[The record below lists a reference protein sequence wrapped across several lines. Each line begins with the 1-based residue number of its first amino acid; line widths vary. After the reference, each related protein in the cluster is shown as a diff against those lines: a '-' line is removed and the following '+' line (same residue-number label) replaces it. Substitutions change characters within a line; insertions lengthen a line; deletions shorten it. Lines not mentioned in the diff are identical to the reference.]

1 MKKILIATTALV
13 ATAGIASAEVAVS
26 GAAKMGLQYNSEGAT
41 KTQVLSSATLVVDM
55 SGETDG
61 GLTFGANM
69 NIIIADNGS
78 VANDDTTVYISGAFG
93 KLSMGAVAEADEVAG
108 LGDIG
113 WDGLD
118 VDDVAEAFVGDELG
132 DFLGVSLGHNVN
144 YTISTGALTFSVS
157 GQLPTGHG
165 ADTIDSYAI
174 GAKYTFG
181 DMYVG
186 LGYADHTVTQTG
198 SGSANNMYD
207 LFGGDGTDVFKTD
220 AAVTSVFAGG
230 TFGAIKVAAMYSDL
244 NVKVKETDY
253 QNSPAWDDS
262 YDFDGKA
269 YGVNVAYKMDALTL
283 SMGAAQAKILGY
295 KQTSFGVGAAYD
307 LGGGATLKGGIA
319 RIKDDSHG
327 SVIQDENSYSNKE
340 TRADFGISF
349 SF

>member
-26 GAAKMGLQYNSEGAT
+26 GYAKMGLQYNSEGFT
-41 KTQVLSSATLVVDM
+41 KTQVLSSAAISIDM
-55 SGETDG
+55 SSETDG

-69 NIIIADNGS
+69 NIIVTDNGD

-108 LGDIG
+108 LSDIG

-132 DFLGVSLGHNVN
+132 DFTGVSLGHNVN
-144 YTISTGALTFSVS
+144 YTISTGPVTFSVS
-157 GQLPTGHG
+157 GRLATGHG
-165 ADTIDSYAI
+165 ANTTDSYAV
-174 GAKYTFG
+174 GAKYKFG
-181 DMYVG
+181 DAYVG
-186 LGYADHTVTQTG
+186 LGYASHSIEGSTKLGEEFGLDNMDAKVT
-198 SGSANNMYD
+198 S
-207 LFGGDGTDVFKTD
+207 LFG
-220 AAVTSVFAGG
+220 GG

-244 NVKVKETDY
+244 NFDL
-253 QNSPAWDDS
+253 SDS
-262 YDFDGKA
+262 EDTYSGDGKA
-269 YGVNVAYKMDALTL
+269 YGINVSYKMDALTL
-283 SMGAAQAKILGY
+283 SMGAAKAEIEGY

-319 RIKDDSHG
+319 SIKDDSHG
-327 SVIQDENSYSNKE
+327 TDIQDENAYGNKE

>member
-13 ATAGIASAEVAVS
+13 ATAGFASAEVAIS

-69 NIIIADNGS
+69 NIIIADNGD

-108 LGDIG
+108 LSDIG

-132 DFLGVSLGHNVN
+132 DLNSEYLSVGGHNVN
-144 YTISTGALTFSVS
+144 YTYSSGALTFSVS
-157 GQLPTGHG
+157 AAMPTGHG
-165 ADTIDSYAI
+165 ADYQDDYAV
-174 GAKYTFG
+174 GVKYTFG
-181 DMYVG
+181 DAYVG
-186 LGYADHTVTQTG
+186 LGYGDHSYSYTAGNDDVTKE
-198 SGSANNMYD
+198 SA
-207 LFGGDGTDVFKTD
+207 K
-220 AAVTSVFAGG
+220 VTSLFAGG

-244 NVKVKETDY
+244 SYKY
-253 QNSPAWDDS
+253 SFYDDS
-262 YDFDGKA
+262 EDLTYKNSASGKA

-283 SMGAAQAKILGY
+283 SMGAAQAKIGSA

-319 RIKDDSHG
+319 SIKDQFD
-327 SVIQDENSYSNKE
+327 DENVYAEKE

>member
-1 MKKILIATTALV
+1 
-13 ATAGIASAEVAVS
+13 
-26 GAAKMGLQYNSEGAT
+26 MGLQYNSEGAT

-108 LGDIG
+108 LADIG

-132 DFLGVSLGHNVN
+132 DLDLEYLSVGGHNVN
-144 YTISTGALTFSVS
+144 YTYSSGALTFSVS
-157 GQLPTGHG
+157 AAMPTGHG
-165 ADTIDSYAI
+165 SDYQDDYAV
-174 GAKYTFG
+174 GVKYTFG
-181 DMYVG
+181 DAYVG
-186 LGYADHTVTQTG
+186 LGYGDHSYSYTYSGG
-198 SGSANNMYD
+198 SYDGDVEKESA
-207 LFGGDGTDVFKTD
+207 K
-220 AAVTSVFAGG
+220 VTSLFAGG

-244 NVKVKETDY
+244 SLKSSY
-253 QNSPAWDDS
+253 YDDS
-262 YDFDGKA
+262 EDLTYKYSASGKA

-283 SMGAAQAKILGY
+283 SMGAAQAKIGSA

-319 RIKDDSHG
+319 SIKDQFD
-327 SVIQDENSYSNKE
+327 DENAYAEKE

>member
-13 ATAGIASAEVAVS
+13 ATAGFASAEVAIS

-108 LGDIG
+108 LSDIG

-132 DFLGVSLGHNVN
+132 DLGYFEELSIGGHNVN
-144 YTISTGALTFSVS
+144 YTYTSGALTFSVS
-157 GQLPTGHG
+157 AAMPTGHG
-165 ADTIDSYAI
+165 ADNQDDYAV
-174 GAKYTFG
+174 GVKYTFG
-181 DMYVG
+181 DAYVG
-186 LGYADHTVTQTG
+186 LGYGDH
-198 SGSANNMYD
+198 SYSATYSNS
-207 LFGGDGTDVFKTD
+207 DVEKES
-220 AAVTSVFAGG
+220 AKVTSLFAGG
-230 TFGAIKVAAMYSDL
+230 TFGAVKVAAMYSDL
-244 NVKVKETDY
+244 SYKFSAY
-253 QNSPAWDDS
+253 DDS
-262 YDFDGKA
+262 EDSTYKYSASGKA

-283 SMGAAQAKILGY
+283 SMGAAQAKFDGG

-319 RIKDDSHG
+319 SIKD
-327 SVIQDENSYSNKE
+327 QFADENVYAEKE

>member
-26 GAAKMGLQYNSEGAT
+26 GAAKMGLQYNSEGET

-69 NIIIADNGS
+69 NIIITDNGS

-108 LGDIG
+108 LSDIG

-132 DFLGVSLGHNVN
+132 DLTSGAKGDLSFGHNVN
-144 YTISTGALTFSVS
+144 YTISTGPVTFSIS
-157 GQLPTGHG
+157 GLLNTGHDDMG
-165 ADTIDSYAI
+165 MSSYAV

-181 DMYVG
+181 DAYVG
-186 LGYADHTVTQTG
+186 LGYANHKADSV
-198 SGSANNMYD
+198 SAYESIYNAE
-207 LFGGDGTDVFKTD
+207 D
-220 AAVTSVFAGG
+220 AIAMNAKVTSVFAGG
-230 TFGAIKVAAMYSDL
+230 TFGAVKVAAMYSDL
-244 NVKVKETDY
+244 NLKLTDTY
-253 QNSPAWDDS
+253 EEESLS
-262 YDFDGKA
+262 LDGKA
-269 YGVNVAYKMDALTL
+269 YGINVSYKMDALTL
-283 SMGAAQAKILGY
+283 SMGAGKADIEGY

-319 RIKDDSHG
+319 RIKDDSFDTP
-327 SVIQDENSYSNKE
+327 VQDENAYGNKE

>member
-1 MKKILIATTALV
+1 
-13 ATAGIASAEVAVS
+13 
-26 GAAKMGLQYNSEGAT
+26 MGLQYNSEGAT
-41 KTQVLSSATLVVDM
+41 KTQVFSTATLVVDM

-69 NIIIADNGS
+69 NIIIADNGD

-132 DFLGVSLGHNVN
+132 DFFGVSLGHNVN

-157 GQLPTGHG
+157 GQLAEGHG

-181 DMYVG
+181 DAYVG
-186 LGYADHTVTQTG
+186 LGYADHKVGSLGATKVTG
-198 SGSANNMYD
+198 VNWD
-207 LFGGDGTDVFKTD
+207 DVLPGAQNDIISMD
-220 AAVTSVFAGG
+220 AKVTSIFGGG

-244 NVKVKETDY
+244 NLTLTENDPS
-253 QNSPAWDDS
+253 QPNGSWDDS

-269 YGVNVAYKMDALTL
+269 YGINVSYTMDALTL
-283 SMGAAQAKILGY
+283 SMGAGKADIEGA

-319 RIKDDSHG
+319 RIKDDSFG
-327 SVIQDENSYSNKE
+327 TIVQDENAYSNKE

>member
-1 MKKILIATTALV
+1 
-13 ATAGIASAEVAVS
+13 
-26 GAAKMGLQYNSEGAT
+26 
-41 KTQVLSSATLVVDM
+41 
-55 SGETDG
+55 
-61 GLTFGANM
+61 
-69 NIIIADNGS
+69 
-78 VANDDTTVYISGAFG
+78 
-93 KLSMGAVAEADEVAG
+93 MGAVAEADEVAG
-108 LGDIG
+108 LSDIG

-165 ADTIDSYAI
+165 ADTTDSYAI

-181 DMYVG
+181 DAYVG
-186 LGYADHTVTQTG
+186 LGYADHKGESV
-198 SGSANNMYD
+198 ND
-207 LFGGDGTDVFKTD
+207 LESLFSMEDVDLNAK
-220 AAVTSVFAGG
+220 VTSVFAGG

-244 NVKVKETDY
+244 NLKMHDVYE
-253 QNSPAWDDS
+253 DDHYS
-262 YDFDGKA
+262 LDGKA
-269 YGVNVAYKMDALTL
+269 YGINVSYTMDALTL
-283 SMGAAQAKILGY
+283 SMGAGKADIEGY

-319 RIKDDSHG
+319 RIKDDSFDTA
-327 SVIQDENSYSNKE
+327 IEDENGFGNKE

>member
-13 ATAGIASAEVAVS
+13 ATAGIASAEVAIS

-108 LGDIG
+108 LSDIG

-132 DFLGVSLGHNVN
+132 DIDYFEELSIGGHNVN
-144 YTISTGALTFSVS
+144 YTYSSGALTFSVS
-157 GQLPTGHG
+157 AAMPTGHG
-165 ADTIDSYAI
+165 ADYQDDYAV
-174 GAKYTFG
+174 GVKYTFG
-181 DMYVG
+181 DAYVG
-186 LGYADHTVTQTG
+186 LGYGDHSFSRTYSDSDVVKE
-198 SGSANNMYD
+198 SA
-207 LFGGDGTDVFKTD
+207 K
-220 AAVTSVFAGG
+220 VTSLFAGG
-230 TFGAIKVAAMYSDL
+230 TFGAVKVAAMYSDL
-244 NVKVKETDY
+244 SYKFSY
-253 QNSPAWDDS
+253 YDDGEDTTS
-262 YDFDGKA
+262 NYSSSGKA
-269 YGVNVAYKMDALTL
+269 YGINVAYKMDALTL
-283 SMGAAQAKILGY
+283 SMGAGQAKLDGA

-319 RIKDDSHG
+319 SIKDQFG
-327 SVIQDENSYSNKE
+327 DENNYAEKE

>member
-13 ATAGIASAEVAVS
+13 ATAGFASAEVAIS

-69 NIIIADNGS
+69 NIIIADNGD

-186 LGYADHTVTQTG
+186 LGYADHSVVETG
-198 SGSANNMYD
+198 SGNMYD
-207 LFGGDGTDVFKTD
+207 LFPSDGEDVFSTD
-220 AAVTSVFAGG
+220 AQVTSVFAGG

-244 NVKVKETDY
+244 NVKVHEDDY
-253 QNSPAWDDS
+253 QNSSWDDS
-262 YDFDGKA
+262 YSFDGKA
-269 YGVNVAYKMDALTL
+269 YGINVAYKMDALTL

-319 RIKDDSHG
+319 RIKDDSFG
-327 SVIQDENSYSNKE
+327 TIVQDENAYSNKE

>member
-13 ATAGIASAEVAVS
+13 ATAGFASAEVAVS

-69 NIIIADNGS
+69 NIIIADNGD

-108 LGDIG
+108 LSDIG

-132 DFLGVSLGHNVN
+132 DLSLEYLDIGGHNVN
-144 YTISTGALTFSVS
+144 YTYSSGALTFSVS
-157 GQLPTGHG
+157 AAMPTGHG
-165 ADTIDSYAI
+165 ADYQDDYAV
-174 GAKYTFG
+174 GVKYTFG
-181 DMYVG
+181 DAYVG
-186 LGYADHTVTQTG
+186 LGYGDHSFSRTYSDG
-198 SGSANNMYD
+198 DIAKESA
-207 LFGGDGTDVFKTD
+207 K
-220 AAVTSVFAGG
+220 VTSLFAGG

-244 NVKVKETDY
+244 NLKMSY
-253 QNSPAWDDS
+253 YDDVEDTTFKDS
-262 YDFDGKA
+262 ASGKA
-269 YGVNVAYKMDALTL
+269 YGINVAYKMDALTL
-283 SMGAAQAKILGY
+283 SMGAAQAKLFGA

-319 RIKDDSHG
+319 SIKDQFD
-327 SVIQDENSYSNKE
+327 DENVYAEKE

>member
-13 ATAGIASAEVAVS
+13 ATAGFASAEVAIS

-41 KTQVLSSATLVVDM
+41 KTQVFSTATLVVDM

-69 NIIIADNGS
+69 NIIIADNGD

-132 DFLGVSLGHNVN
+132 DFTGVSLGHNVN
-144 YTISTGALTFSVS
+144 YTISTGPVTFSLS
-157 GQLPTGHG
+157 GRLATGHG
-165 ADTIDSYAI
+165 ANTTDSYAV

-181 DMYVG
+181 TAYVG
-186 LGYADHTVTQTG
+186 LGYASHSIEGSSKLGTTFGGLANMDAKVT
-198 SGSANNMYD
+198 S
-207 LFGGDGTDVFKTD
+207 LFG
-220 AAVTSVFAGG
+220 GG

-244 NVKVKETDY
+244 NFDLSDGEDTY
-253 QNSPAWDDS
+253 SS
-262 YDFDGKA
+262 DGKA
-269 YGVNVAYKMDALTL
+269 YGINVSYKMDALTL
-283 SMGAAQAKILGY
+283 SMGAAKAEIEGY
-295 KQTSFGVGAAYD
+295 KQSSFGVGAAYD

-319 RIKDDSHG
+319 SIKDDSYG
-327 SVIQDENSYSNKE
+327 TPIRDENVYANKE